1 MARRFEAVVELA
13 LQNFPHGVTVG
24 ADHHAA
30 LDYFRGLRHVA
41 LKDNVLIPRGEILAA
56 SSDGRICHLMPI
68 FRVSSVCAVAR
79 SRFAAAIA
87 TSACART
94 SRVRATMSSVCR

>member
-1 MARRFEAVVELA
+1 MTGGFETVVELT
-13 LQNFPHGVTVG
+13 LQNFPYGITVR

-30 LDYFRGLRHVA
+30 FDDFGGLRHVA
-41 LKDNVLIPRGEILAA
+41 LKDDVLIPCGEVLAA
-56 SSDGRICHLMPI
+56 RRDGRIRHLMPI

-94 SRVRATMSSVCR
+94 SRVRATMSSV